1 MVIIC
6 TNYDGQ
12 ESQMLHTKLFIMEI
26 GPLVP
31 VKIFEG
37 FLPNMGMAAIMFINF
52 HFHVPNS

>member
-1 MVIIC
+1 
-6 TNYDGQ
+6 
-12 ESQMLHTKLFIMEI
+12 MLHTKLLIMEI